1 LDQGPCAWRSPS
13 INDDRADTRKNA
25 MPFDGF
31 CLPGSPLA
39 RLLEADRLLTQER
52 RAAVLLRRKPRTPG
66 EAQARRVAQAR
77 ASIVALDLLV
87 ELFAGG
93 ENWIQGDFEDDG
105 GYCLVGGLRHIR
117 TGLKSRDRAGLYLSQ
132 AIARTTGARQ
142 SLINFN
148 DGNNGSRRT
157 YPDIRLVIRCARKLA
172 RRAADGKTA

>member
-1 LDQGPCAWRSPS
+1 
-13 INDDRADTRKNA
+13 

-66 EAQARRVAQAR
+66 EAQAR
-77 ASIVALDLLV
+77 ASIIALDLLV

-132 AIARTTGARQ
+132 AIARTTGARR

-148 DGNNGSRRT
+148 DGNDGSRRT
-157 YPDIRLVIRCARKLA
+157 YADIRLVIRRARQLA
-172 RRAADGKTA
+172 RQAADGKTA